1 MKVKEIKRLA
11 NEVINMLPDENIK
24 ENISVEILVKTYN
37 QKINGI
43 SLSNFVDIC
52 VWENLKIVDWV
63 RVFNDSDL
71 EKAREFIKKYTI

>member
-24 ENISVEILVKTYN
+24 ENISFEILVKIYN
-37 QKINGI
+37 QKIGGI

-52 VWENLKIVDWV
+52 VLENLKIVDWV
-63 RVFNDSDL
+63 KVFNDSDL
-71 EKAREFIKKYTI
+71 EKAREFIKKYAL

>member
-24 ENISVEILVKTYN
+24 ENISFEILVKTYN

-63 RVFNDSDL
+63 KVFNDSDL
-71 EKAREFIKKYTI
+71 EKAREFIKKYAL